1 MRILH
6 LGFGFLPLRYG
17 GIIIYA
23 EDLMDAQVARGHE
36 VGYFFPGRRYPVGR
50 ANRLKRWSRRGVS
63 MFELVNSSLGPG
75 GDAGTLRPQDD
86 LSHPPSEACFTRAL
100 QEFRPDV
107 IHIEE
112 LIGVPTAVIEIAR
125 AYGVPV
131 VATIQDYLP
140 LCPIIKLYDVDGQVC
155 IRHDVGEQC
164 ARCSSWAPDSHREML
179 HRTVEHDLGARL
191 GGARGGAVL
200 KAAMAGSRV
209 LRRVVGRPTALPT
222 PAGRE
227 QEPPRERAPAAR
239 LYQARRDVNV
249 QRLGMLDAMAFQSR
263 RASEIYAALG
273 VPGDRMRVLQFALRH
288 IERISPKAIDA
299 APDPVRFATLAGAAS
314 VPKGSE
320 VVLGAVE
327 ELERMGLGDRFE
339 LTVLG
344 FVHDDTRE
352 RLERS
357 RSARWGGFYEPE
369 SLDTVLLPF
378 DVGIVPSVW
387 EESYGY
393 VGVEF
398 LAKGIPVI
406 GNARGGIVEY
416 TRDGETGWVNR
427 DASAE
432 GLAAIMAEIVRR
444 PEQVP
449 ELNARIRA
457 GRERVVKPFEA
468 HVDEIEAMYREVV
481 ERAGKREAELSR
493 TPG

>member
-6 LGFGFLPLRYG
+6 IGFGFLPLRYG

-23 EDLMDAQVARGHE
+23 EDVMDAQVARGHD
-36 VGYFFPGRRYPVGR
+36 VGYFFPGRRYPVLP
-50 ANRLKRWSRRGVS
+50 ADRLRRWERRGVS
-63 MFELVNSSLGPG
+63 MFELVNSTLGPG

-86 LSHPPSEACFTRAL
+86 LSHPPSEAHFIRVL
-100 QEFRPDV
+100 EEFRPDV
-107 IHIEE
+107 VHVQE
-112 LIGVPTAVIEIAR
+112 LIGLPTAVIEIAR
-125 AYGVPV
+125 ARGVPV

-140 LCPIIKLYDVDGQVC
+140 LCPVIKLYDVDGNVC
-155 IRHDVGEQC
+155 VRHDVGEQC
-164 ARCSSWAPDSHREML
+164 ARCSAWAPEGHREML

-209 LRRVVGRPTALPT
+209 VRRVIRRPAALPA
-222 PAGRE
+222 PAE
-227 QEPPRERAPAAR
+227 QKQEPPRERAPAAR
-239 LYQARRDVNV
+239 VYQARRDVNV
-249 QRLGMLDAMAFQSR
+249 QRLGMLDAMAFQSH
-263 RASEIYAALG
+263 RAAEIYATLG
-273 VPGDRMRVLQFALRH
+273 VPEARMRVLQFAVSH
-288 IERISPKAIDA
+288 IEHITAKTISEP
-299 APDPVRFATLAGAAS
+299 PSPVRFATLAGAAN
-314 VPKGSE
+314 VAKGSE
-320 VVLGAVE
+320 VIVGALE
-327 ELERMGLGDRFE
+327 RLERMGLSDRFQF
-339 LTVLG
+339 TALG
-344 FVHDDTRE
+344 YIHDGTRE
-352 RLERS
+352 ALERFPA
-357 RSARWGGFYEPE
+357 ARWGGFYEPE
-369 SLDTVLLPF
+369 VLDSVLMPY

-427 DASAE
+427 EASAE

-457 GRERVVKPFEA
+457 DRARIVKPFAA
-468 HVDEIEAMYREVV
+468 HVDEIEALYREVV
-481 ERAGKREAELSR
+481 ERAGEREAELASAR
-493 TPG
+493 R